1 LLHEF
6 DIDWILSGSAVLVLY
21 GADLTPN
28 DLDVVPSLDPDNLR
42 RLADLLVHL
51 EAVPAYLPSWSAT
64 LSLDQ
69 CRTWT
74 PRPPTAAQLDH
85 LFVTRLGMVDVP
97 PTLTGTY
104 VELKPKGEP
113 SPVGR
118 SAGPRVCARGRAATA
133 THPPAAEGHRAGGA
147 VRRCPRNRAPRPHAT
162 RSRLVRDGTSRLTPG
177 PGGAPTCTTYGDS
190 ASK

>member
-1 LLHEF
+1 MLDPRSRPPLRPARLLRLLHEF

-28 DLDVVPSLDPDNLR
+28 DLDVVPSLDPGNLR
-42 RLADLLVHL
+42 RLADLLVNL
-51 EAVPAYLPSWSAT
+51 EAVPAYLPSWPAT

-74 PRPPTAAQLDH
+74 PQPPTAAQLDH

-104 VELKPKGEP
+104 VELKRKASRVQLAGVPVLACAPEDVLRRLPTRPRPKDVE
-113 SPVGR
+113 R
-118 SAGPRVCARGRAATA
+118 AGQYAAVRETLLHDR
-133 THPPAAEGHRAGGA
+133 TPPAVAWFEMETA
-147 VRRCPRNRAPRPHAT
+147 
-162 RSRLVRDGTSRLTPG
+162 D
-177 PGGAPTCTTYGDS
+177 
-190 ASK
+190 